1 MHFRQ
6 FSPNLHNIFV
16 QEAVLCRELEK
27 SPSCMDYPIRTSPEY
42 VLFLCRTRLKRASCI
57 PARRF
62 DFEVLAQKQVPAAIC
77 ITFHSN
83 FTIRPGGHSNFRR
96 FPPFPVSCS
105 ASAFR
110 FSQISI
116 CSTAHFPFNNEFYV
130 EKIYRTLSKILL
142 H

>member
-27 SPSCMDYPIRTSPEY
+27 SPSCMDYPIRTSPES
-42 VLFLCRTRLKRASCI
+42 VLFLCRTRPKPVSCI
-57 PARRF
+57 PACRVA
-62 DFEVLAQKQVPAAIC
+62 FEMLAQKAG
-77 ITFHSN
+77 S
-83 FTIRPGGHSNFRR
+83 GGNMHNVSHQLHNPTRR
-96 FPPFPVSCS
+96 ALYFPPFPVSCS

>member
-27 SPSCMDYPIRTSPEY
+27 SPSCMDYPIRTSPES
-42 VLFLCRTRLKRASCI
+42 VLFLCRTRPKPVSCI
-57 PARRF
+57 PACRVA
-62 DFEVLAQKQVPAAIC
+62 FEMLAQKAG
-77 ITFHSN
+77 S
-83 FTIRPGGHSNFRR
+83 GGNMHNVSHQLHNPTRR
-96 FPPFPVSCS
+96 ALYFPPFPVSCS

-116 CSTAHFPFNNEFYV
+116 CRTNFFPINSWQGDGKYDII
-130 EKIYRTLSKILL
+130 K
-142 H
+142 